1 MRVHGTVLLS
11 ILVSMAAAAQEPET
25 APPPEKARIDEVMV
39 VTASRT
45 EQLVHDVPAA
55 VTVITS
61 QELEHAA
68 VDDYGD
74 ILRTVPGVNVTQIS
88 ARDIQVTARA
98 ATNSLATSQ
107 LVMLDGRTL
116 YLDFFGFVMWDFLP
130 VDVNEI
136 KQIEVVR
143 GPGSAVWG
151 ANAMAGAAPGPLA
164 RRPLPA
170 LP

>member
-1 MRVHGTVLLS
+1 MKLRGTAVGVLLVANA
-11 ILVSMAAAAQEPET
+11 LAAQEVEKR
-25 APPPEKARIDEVMV
+25 APDKPKIEEVMV

-55 VTVITS
+55 VTVITAKD
-61 QELEHAA
+61 LEQLP
-68 VDDYGD
+68 VENYGD
-74 ILRTVPGVNVTQIS
+74 ILRTVPGLNVTQIS
-88 ARDIQVTARA
+88 ARDIQVTARS

-107 LVMLDGRTL
+107 LVLLDGRSL

-130 VDVNEI
+130 INTTEV

-151 ANAMAGAAPGPLA
+151 A
-164 RRPLPA
+164 
-170 LP
+170 